1 VLEPEV
7 LDTSHAKWNQFRKDA
22 KSLVPAELS
31 LKERNET
38 YSRLYRE
45 FKDMEIPIDEFL
57 DKYRNPAATDSIPKK
72 KKKLQIFEQEKE
84 NLPQN
89 SRKQEKKVKSEL
101 TRDKVALLFTENL
114 LLKQELSLKEEEERR
129 ERERQ
134 RKDNQKSLLKEY
146 QKLLASL
153 N

>member
-1 VLEPEV
+1 
-7 LDTSHAKWNQFRKDA
+7 
-22 KSLVPAELS
+22 
-31 LKERNET
+31 
-38 YSRLYRE
+38 
-45 FKDMEIPIDEFL
+45 
-57 DKYRNPAATDSIPKK
+57 
-72 KKKLQIFEQEKE
+72 
-84 NLPQN
+84 
-89 SRKQEKKVKSEL
+89 VKSEL
-101 TRDKVALLFTENL
+101 ELPSQISSVFTDTSSSSMSSLTRDKLAILFTENL